1 MTSDTQRLNEISL
14 PRWISYTRLLIAF
27 LFQKIFLKFLCLIV
41 GNYLNNGTI
50 VMICRWYYYCLKFR
64 NEKYFES
71 AISDI
76 SRIIQII
83 ASSLKNKFRTINNMG
98 SLEQFSST
106 HGKWLPRFD
115 RVWNKSPPLNQ
126 APPRRSIF
134 ATIDNRNSLIRRQLI
149 DPLENYRRCCSRKSG
164 SAVAA

>member
-27 LFQKIFLKFLCLIV
+27 LFQKIFLKFLCLIA
-41 GNYLNNGTI
+41 GNYLNNGMI

-76 SRIIQII
+76 SKIIQII
-83 ASSLKNKFRTINNMG
+83 ALNLKNKFRTINNMG

-115 RVWNKSPPLNQ
+115 RIWNKSLPLNQ